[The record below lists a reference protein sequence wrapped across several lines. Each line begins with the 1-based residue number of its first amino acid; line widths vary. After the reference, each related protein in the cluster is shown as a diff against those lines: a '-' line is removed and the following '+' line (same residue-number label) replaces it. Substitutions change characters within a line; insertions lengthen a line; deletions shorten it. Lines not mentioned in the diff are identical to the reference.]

1 MTAYLAVLISCRDGR
16 PHLRPKCLERS
27 ISPPLDGPCGN
38 LMLFLRAFQM
48 EQQGG
53 KTSMLGAFTGHAGS
67 VQSIALNPR
76 RSQVRALMRQALAL
90 TSSFQFCSGSWDG
103 AVKIWVLPEEAG
115 GAPVA
120 QKKRKSA
127 QPASAKVSVI
137 CVTAVWMS
145 DISICRFQ
153 AIEAQ
158 SKLQGHT
165 QCVTGV
171 LWPTA
176 NQVISASW
184 DQTLRL
190 WDVESGACSATFAG
204 SKPIQ
209 VCTHLS

>member
-1 MTAYLAVLISCRDGR
+1 
-16 PHLRPKCLERS
+16 
-27 ISPPLDGPCGN
+27 LDGPSAKPT
-38 LMLFLRAFQM
+38 LFLLAFPDGATRGENQFAWFLLRACWI
-48 EQQGG
+48 
-53 KTSMLGAFTGHAGS
+53 GAVHWP
-67 VQSIALNPR
+67 QSAEVSGTIEN
-76 RSQVRALMRQALAL
+76 
-90 TSSFQFCSGSWDG
+90 TWSFLSHPLQFCSGSWDG
-103 AVKIWVLPEEAG
+103 AIKIWVLPEEAG

-127 QPASAKVSVI
+127 QPAAAKVARHSPKLEFGWLILLLV
-137 CVTAVWMS
+137 VRQS
-145 DISICRFQ
+145 
-153 AIEAQ
+153 IEAQ
-158 SKLQGHT
+158 ITLQGHT

-209 VCTHLS
+209 VREHIRVIVGHLVMLTSLVS